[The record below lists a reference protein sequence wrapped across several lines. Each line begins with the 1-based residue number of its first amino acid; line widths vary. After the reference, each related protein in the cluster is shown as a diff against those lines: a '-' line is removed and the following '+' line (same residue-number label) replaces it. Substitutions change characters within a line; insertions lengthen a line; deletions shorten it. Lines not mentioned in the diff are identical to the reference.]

1 MPSQLLVLLLLVP
14 KDAQDRK
21 RERCPHPEN
30 KRKQA
35 DVTSVQFSYMFKKKD
50 NTYTSDLK

>member
-1 MPSQLLVLLLLVP
+1 MPSQHLVLLP

-21 RERCPHPEN
+21 RDRCPHPEN